1 MKKIGIMGGTF
12 NPIHNAHIM
21 MAQAAYEQYHL
32 DEVWFMPSKNP
43 PHKEK
48 DNIVSEEHRTRMV
61 QFAIDGMKH
70 FIFSDM
76 ELKREGT
83 TYTSDTL
90 AEVHEQ
96 LPEAEL
102 YFILGGDSLEGLVH
116 WHEPEKILKQCIILA
131 APRGNIGAGEMK
143 EICQTQGKKLQG
155 TILPIKMNHIQISSE
170 QIRKRLKKGKSVA
183 AYCPE
188 KVRNYIHLHGLYDS
202 TIMKYKAKKLD
213 KNLLEVL
220 ASTLRPKR
228 LAHTMGVAYTATS
241 LAFCHGADAGK
252 AELAGLLHDCAKY
265 YTGEELRTLC
275 EKHNIELSPVECTNT
290 ALIHAKF
297 GAWLAKERYGIQDE
311 EILSAIFCHTTGKP
325 NMTILEKIIYAADY
339 IEPGR
344 HMECKPH
351 ALEKIRRECFQNLDR
366 GICMISEN
374 VVCYLRQLD
383 MAVDETSM
391 RTYEYYKSLLE
402 KNREGRG

>member
-48 DNIVSEEHRTRMV
+48 NDIVSEEHRTRMV

-76 ELKREGT
+76 ELNREGI

-90 AEVHEQ
+90 EQIHAE
-96 LPEAEL
+96 LPESEL
-102 YFILGGDSLEGLVH
+102 YFILGGDSLENFAH
-116 WHEPEKILKQCIILA
+116 WHEPEKILKHCTILA
-131 APRGNIGAGEMK
+131 APRGNLGNNEMD
-143 EICQTQGKKLQG
+143 EICRTQGKKLKG

-183 AYCPE
+183 AFCPE
-188 KVRNYIHLHGLYDS
+188 KVRNYIHLHGLYGS
-202 TIMKYKAKKLD
+202 TVTAYKKKKVD
-213 KNLLEVL
+213 KELLEALV
-220 ASTLRPKR
+220 STLRPKR
-228 LAHTMGVAYTATS
+228 FAHTMGVAYTATS
-241 LAFCHGADAGK
+241 LAFCHGVDAKK
-252 AELAGLLHDCAKY
+252 AELTGILHDCAKY
-265 YTGEELRTLC
+265 YTGEELLTLC
-275 EKHNIELSPVECTNT
+275 EKHGIELTPIERINT

-297 GAWLAKERYGIQDE
+297 GAWLAKERYGIEDE
-311 EILSAIFCHTTGKP
+311 EILSAICCHTTGKP
-325 NMTILEKIIYAADY
+325 NMTALEKIVYAADY

-344 HMECKPH
+344 HMKCEPH
-351 ALEKIRRECFQNLDR
+351 SLENVRRECFKNLDT
-366 GICMISEN
+366 GIWMISEN
-374 VVCYLRQLD
+374 TVHYLQGAD
-383 MAVDETSM
+383 MAVDELSM
-391 RTYEYYKSLLE
+391 QTYEYYKSR
-402 KNREGRG
+402 RENG